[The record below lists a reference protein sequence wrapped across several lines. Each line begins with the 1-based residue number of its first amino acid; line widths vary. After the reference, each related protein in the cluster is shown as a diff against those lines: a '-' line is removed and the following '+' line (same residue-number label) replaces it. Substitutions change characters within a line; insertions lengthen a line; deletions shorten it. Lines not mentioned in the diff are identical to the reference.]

1 MLFRSNVNTRPAS
14 TRLSSKKPKKPK
26 KWNAAKSKRKMDKL
40 FSKLIHLMDHNLCQ
54 RCGKSYGKLDTSHCI
69 PRECLY
75 LRWNTENAILLCP
88 RCHKFGSASWHKSPL
103 EATLWFNLVFEERNF
118 RLVQLKH
125 QGEGYVFDEPEALRI
140 ESFLETQIKNYST
153 IEAPGT
159 VNRKKKDCREPKEG
173 QNG

>member
-1 MLFRSNVNTRPAS
+1 VNTRP

-26 KWNAAKSKRKMDKL
+26 KWNAAKSKRKLDKL
-40 FSKLIHLMDHNLCQ
+40 FSELIHLMDHNLCQ

-69 PRECLY
+69 PRECLC

-103 EATLWFNLVFEERNF
+103 EAVFWFNLVFTERQL
-118 RLVQLKH
+118 RLVQLKR
-125 QGEGYVFDEPEALRI
+125 QGEEYVFDEPEALRI
-140 ESFLETQIKNYST
+140 ESFLKSQIKNYAT
-153 IEAPGT
+153 IETPGT
-159 VNRKKKDCREPKEG
+159 VPCKKKDYKEG